1 MVRGSI
7 VAHHAKRQT
16 VTEKDLECLAKLDS
30 ANSASAIVPS
40 ESSKPKKRKVSK
52 WEPCAFSA
60 VVAMSDRELIG
71 RDFVSTLS
79 EWCGFGGLL
88 LVSQQ
93 GVGRHRLCQW
103 TKKSIRFSILCV
115 NRSRHWWPCTS
126 PWNAGATLATRQQ
139 KVREILEK
147 RGACYQTVAHKA
159 AFALDPRVVSLLS
172 DPNMDTLAGFP
183 VRGPWQDA
191 LNCTMSEF
199 IPMFFAVEAGG
210 ARRKKKYETVTAD
223 IWSQN
228 FQMLLAAIN
237 KCIGALPGGPGSGQ
251 TCRGFVCTSSR
262 SVCSDSLSTIW
273 CSQSWCSRFFSQ
285 WATKPPASGYGHSL
299 GYLGRESRNVGTQ
312 LGQIVKAMHPNQKQ
326 FVSKLQKKVAE
337 TCHELELVVSRSFQ
351 CMEVATRQEN

>member
-103 TKKSIRFSILCV
+103 TKKSITLPSCVSIEVVIDDLAPALGMQEQLWRHA
-115 NRSRHWWPCTS
+115 NRRYGKSWRSVVP
-126 PWNAGATLATRQQ
+126 ATRLSRT
-139 KVREILEK
+139 KLPLLWIL
-147 RGACYQTVAHKA
+147 ALSHFFLTPTWIPWL
-159 AFALDPRVVSLLS
+159 AFQCV
-172 DPNMDTLAGFP
+172 G
-183 VRGPWQDA
+183 
-191 LNCTMSEF
+191 
-199 IPMFFAVEAGG
+199 
-210 ARRKKKYETVTAD
+210 
-223 IWSQN
+223 
-228 FQMLLAAIN
+228 
-237 KCIGALPGGPGSGQ
+237 
-251 TCRGFVCTSSR
+251 
-262 SVCSDSLSTIW
+262 
-273 CSQSWCSRFFSQ
+273 
-285 WATKPPASGYGHSL
+285 
-299 GYLGRESRNVGTQ
+299 LGRM
-312 LGQIVKAMHPNQKQ
+312 L
-326 FVSKLQKKVAE
+326 
-337 TCHELELVVSRSFQ
+337 
-351 CMEVATRQEN
+351 